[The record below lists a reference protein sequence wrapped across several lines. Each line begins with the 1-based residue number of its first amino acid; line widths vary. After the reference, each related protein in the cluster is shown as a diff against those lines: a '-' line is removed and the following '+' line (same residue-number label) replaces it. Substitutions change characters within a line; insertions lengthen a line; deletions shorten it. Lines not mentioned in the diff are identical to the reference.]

1 MPHVDALPPSLKHI
15 HIMGICGT
23 AMGALAGML
32 VDAGYTVTGSDKAVY
47 PPMSNYL
54 AGLGIAVKE
63 GFVATNLEP
72 RPDLVVVG
80 NVVRA
85 IYEEAE
91 ALLASDTPYMSFPEL
106 LGHLFLAAS
115 HSVVIA
121 GTHGKTTTT
130 SVAAHLCD
138 RAGLEPGFLIGGI
151 AKNFDRTARPG
162 AGNVFIIEGDEYD
175 TSFFDKGPKFLH
187 YRPTTVVLTSV
198 EFDHAD
204 IYRDL
209 DHVKESFR
217 KLMAILPEEGRLIVR
232 GDDPGAMDV
241 AQEARCTVETYGPGQ
256 TWDGRIEGFDSSTGT
271 MRFTVTWDG
280 QDVGT
285 YDSVLVG
292 EHNLYNQIAAVVAT
306 LSAAEAVGGEAARTA
321 AAESFGDGFAS
332 FAGIKRRQEVIGEP
346 GGVTIIDDF
355 AHHPTAVRVTL
366 QALRQRYGSR
376 RLWAIWEPRSAT
388 SRRNTFQ
395 DDYAEAFDAADLVV
409 VAQPYDQSGIPEAD
423 RMDAVKLLM
432 DMQIR
437 GVDAICLPDAH
448 TIARTVAARSHPL
461 DVVAILSNGG
471 FDGLHGEL
479 LQMLE
484 DRF

>member
-1 MPHVDALPPSLKHI
+1 MPHADALPSSLKHI

-32 VDAGYTVTGSDKAVY
+32 VDAGYQVTGSDKAVY
-47 PPMSNYL
+47 PPMSDYL
-54 AGLGIAVKE
+54 AGLGIPVKE
-63 GFVATNLEP
+63 GFVATNLDP

-91 ALLASDTPYMSFPEL
+91 ALLASDIPYMSFPEL
-106 LGHLFLAAS
+106 LGHLFLAES

-130 SVAAHLCD
+130 SIAAHLCD
-138 RAGLEPGFLIGGI
+138 QAGLEPGFLIGGI

-162 AGNVFIIEGDEYD
+162 AGQVFVIEGDEYD
-175 TSFFDKGPKFLH
+175 TAFFDKGPKFLH
-187 YRPTTVVLTSV
+187 YRPKTVVLTSV

-241 AQEARCTVETYGPGQ
+241 AKEARCTVETYGPGQ
-256 TWDGRIEGFDSSTGT
+256 TWDGRIEGFDSARGT

-285 YDSVLVG
+285 FDSVLVG
-292 EHNLYNQIAAVVAT
+292 EHNLYNQVAAVVAT
-306 LSAAEAVGGEAARTA
+306 LSAAEAAGGEPARTA
-321 AAESFGDGFAS
+321 AAESFANGFAS

-346 GGVTIIDDF
+346 GGVTVIDDF

-395 DDYAEAFDAADLVV
+395 DDYAEAFDVANLVV

-461 DVVAILSNGG
+461 DVVAILSNGA
-471 FDGLHGEL
+471 FDGLHGKL